1 MFTILIIIAVIV
13 VVCILFNGNSDS
25 SSSSNGGPRCPKCG
39 RKVGTGCTVHL
50 DEDKYANFDYT
61 CPHCGHRFE
70 I

>member
-13 VVCILFNGNSDS
+13 IVCILFNGNSA

-61 CPHCGHRFE
+61 CPHCGHHFE